1 MVRNMA
7 IVEDRP
13 PTDVMGRVP
22 LHYAAL
28 FGDLRHAE
36 QLVADGI
43 DVSIADHDGQ
53 TPLHY
58 AAQGNAATVAQL
70 LLTHGAPVDAVD
82 HDGNTPLWNAT
93 MRTRGTGEVVRLLLE
108 HGADPHH
115 TNDQGR
121 TPSDLAV
128 ALGGVTLTTL
138 RSV

>member
-1 MVRNMA
+1 
-7 IVEDRP
+7 
-13 PTDVMGRVP
+13 MGRVP

-58 AAQGNAATVAQL
+58 AAQGNAATVAQI

-93 MRTRGTGEVVRLLLE
+93 MRTRGNGVGNRCQTPFVVNRPGLIRE
-108 HGADPHH
+108 P
-115 TNDQGR
+115 R
-121 TPSDLAV
+121 
-128 ALGGVTLTTL
+128 
-138 RSV
+138 